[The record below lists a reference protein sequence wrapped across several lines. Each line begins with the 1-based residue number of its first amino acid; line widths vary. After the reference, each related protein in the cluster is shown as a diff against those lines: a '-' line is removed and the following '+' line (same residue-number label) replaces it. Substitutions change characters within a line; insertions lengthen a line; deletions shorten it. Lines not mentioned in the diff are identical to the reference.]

1 MMLSVYGSSPTG
13 TLRRLEQFDPM
24 QPGQLAWIDLLH
36 PTAEEGRQIETA
48 LGIAL
53 PTREEMAEIEDSSRF
68 YQDNGALFLTAAI
81 MSLSESEFPATT
93 DVTFV
98 LVGNLLLTVRYGT
111 PRPFQAFAGQAERQP
126 GLVTNGESAL
136 LGLLD
141 ACLDRVAD
149 HIERTNNEVDTLVHE
164 VLAPED
170 RPLRRRRGFKYAE
183 MLRQLERNQAVVSK
197 ARTSLLSLNRLMS
210 YVARPTQGLPSGKTF
225 RSQVLTLIHDV
236 RSLID
241 HTNFL
246 GNSITFEL
254 QAILGMVG
262 IEQNNIIKIFSVAA
276 VVLLPPTLVASI
288 YGMNFEVMPEL
299 RWLLGYPF
307 ALLIMVL
314 SSVIPYWV
322 FKRRG
327 WL

>member
-1 MMLSVYGSSPTG
+1 MLTIYTSSSTG
-13 TLRRLEQFDPM
+13 GLRRLEQFDPM
-24 QPGQLAWIDLLH
+24 QLSLFAWIDLLH
-36 PTAEEGRQIETA
+36 PTEEERRRIETA
-48 LGIAL
+48 LEIAL

-81 MSLSESEFPATT
+81 MCLSESEFPATT

-98 LVGNLLLTVRYGT
+98 LVRNLLLTVRYGS
-111 PRPFQAFAGQAERQP
+111 PRPFQTFAAQALRQP
-126 GLVTNGESAL
+126 GLATNGESIL

-149 HIERTNNEVDTLVHE
+149 HIERTSNEVDILVHE

-170 RPLRRRRGFKYAE
+170 PPRRRRAGLRYAD

-210 YVARPTQGLPSGKTF
+210 YVARPTQGLPSGKAF

-246 GNSITFEL
+246 GNNITFEL
-254 QAILGMVG
+254 QAILGMVS

-307 ALLIMVL
+307 ALGLMVL
-314 SSVIPYWV
+314 SAVVPYRI
-322 FKRRG
+322 FKRHG